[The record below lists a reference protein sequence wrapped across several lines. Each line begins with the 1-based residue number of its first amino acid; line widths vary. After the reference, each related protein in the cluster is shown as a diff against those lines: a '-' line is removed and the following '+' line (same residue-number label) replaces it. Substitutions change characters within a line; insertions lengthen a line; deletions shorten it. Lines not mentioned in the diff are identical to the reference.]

1 MTCTV
6 LILHL
11 WPLTCDLPFVPAA
24 TKSKC
29 MGQENKWN
37 DQHCQNVFGV
47 RTNSL
52 KQYPTIRN
60 NDLIEECFVALFLS
74 FGQWDIFLSSFIG
87 PLSPAISIRE
97 ELWQW
102 EIYFLSR
109 LKLFCSLCT
118 LAVYYG
124 CKIKFSLPL
133 FPNIFFFS
141 LLYVIVQICPSTEK
155 GFITINYYILN
166 ILL

>member
-1 MTCTV
+1 MKVRLFLVQTTV
-6 LILHL
+6 FTFGEKTTKSTTPHLICSRSERKIGLII
-11 WPLTCDLPFVPAA
+11 WGCIPLTCDLPFVPAA

-52 KQYPTIRN
+52 KQYPTWIIRN
-60 NDLIEECFVALFLS
+60 NGLIEECFVALITLS

-118 LAVYYG
+118 LAVYIMAA
-124 CKIKFSLPL
+124 K
-133 FPNIFFFS
+133 
-141 LLYVIVQICPSTEK
+141 
-155 GFITINYYILN
+155 
-166 ILL
+166 